1 MILPLI
7 TIRVCRM
14 THATNDAGQTAQ
26 MFATLADE
34 AWQQLGSRPLADL
47 TLAEIAAHAEI
58 DAGLAVAVAG
68 DPQQLVLGKM
78 AALDDQAVLES
89 FADIEDAGAIPIREK
104 ILEAL
109 MHRFEVYAPYRVQIQ
124 ALNRAARRRPDLA
137 LALGLG
143 LQSVT
148 RRMLAMA
155 GDHCDGW
162 RGLMRVKGVVGVV
175 MVVARVW
182 MKDDSPDLAPTMK
195 ELDRRLQ
202 QAEEWAL
209 SLRLFQRSHRRANQS
224 SEQED
229 VTAGRYG
236 VDND

>member
-1 MILPLI
+1 MK
-7 TIRVCRM
+7 
-14 THATNDAGQTAQ
+14 HAANDTEQTAQ
-26 MFATLADE
+26 IFATLADE
-34 AWQQLGSRPLADL
+34 AWQQLRSRSLADL
-47 TLAEIAAHAEI
+47 TVAEIAAHVDVE
-58 DAGLAVAVAG
+58 AGLAVAVAG

-89 FADIEDAGAIPIREK
+89 FADIEDAGAVPIREK
-104 ILEAL
+104 ILEAIL
-109 MHRFEVYAPYRVQIQ
+109 HRFEVYKPYRAQIQ
-124 ALNRAARRRPDLA
+124 ALNKAARERPDLT

-143 LQSVT
+143 LQAVT

-155 GDHCDGW
+155 GDECEGW

-202 QAEEWAL
+202 QAEEWAV
-209 SLRLFQRSHRRANQS
+209 SLRLFQQSRRRWDQTAAD
-224 SEQED
+224 ED
-229 VTAGRYG
+229 GKAGRYG

>member
-7 TIRVCRM
+7 AIRVCRM

-58 DAGLAVAVAG
+58 DASLAVAVAG

-124 ALNRAARRRPDLA
+124 ALNRAARGRPDLA

-202 QAEEWAL
+202 QAEEWAV
-209 SLRLFQRSHRRANQS
+209 SLRLFQQSHRRANQS
-224 SEQED
+224 SDHED

>member
-7 TIRVCRM
+7 AIRVCRM

-124 ALNRAARRRPDLA
+124 ALNRAARGRPDLA

-202 QAEEWAL
+202 QAEEWAV
-209 SLRLFQRSHRRANQS
+209 SLRLFQQSHRRANQS
-224 SEQED
+224 SEQEN

>member
-7 TIRVCRM
+7 AIRVCRM

-124 ALNRAARRRPDLA
+124 ALNRAARGRPDLA

-202 QAEEWAL
+202 QAEEWAV
-209 SLRLFQRSHRRANQS
+209 SLRLFQQSHRRANQS
-224 SEQED
+224 SDHED

>member
-1 MILPLI
+1 
-7 TIRVCRM
+7 M
-14 THATNDAGQTAQ
+14 THATNDDEQLAQ
-26 MFATLADE
+26 IFVTLADE
-34 AWQQLGSRPLADL
+34 AWQQLGSRPLAEL
-47 TLAEIAAHAEI
+47 TVAEIAAHANV
-58 DAGLAVAVAG
+58 DAALAVAVAG

-89 FADIEDAGAIPIREK
+89 FADIEDAGEIPTREK

-109 MHRFEVYAPYRVQIQ
+109 MHRFEVYAPYRAQVQ
-124 ALNRAARRRPDLA
+124 ALNRAALGRPDLA

-155 GDHCDGW
+155 GDHCEGW
-162 RGLMRVKGVVGVV
+162 RGIMRVKGVAGVV

-182 MKDDSPDLAPTMK
+182 RKDDSPDLAPTMK

-202 QAEEWAL
+202 QAEEWAV
-209 SLRLFQRSHRRANQS
+209 SLLLFQQS
-224 SEQED
+224 RQREAQTARQD
-229 VTAGRYG
+229 DITAGRYG
-236 VDND
+236 VDSD

>member
-7 TIRVCRM
+7 AIRVCRM

-124 ALNRAARRRPDLA
+124 ALNRAARGRPDLA

-195 ELDRRLQ
+195 ELDRRLH
-202 QAEEWAL
+202 QAEEWAV
-209 SLRLFQRSHRRANQS
+209 SLRLFQQSHRRANQS

>member
-1 MILPLI
+1 MILPLLV
-7 TIRVCRM
+7 IRIYRM
-14 THATNDAGQTAQ
+14 TQATNDVGQTAQ
-26 MFATLADE
+26 IFATLADE
-34 AWQQLGSRPLADL
+34 AWRQLGSRPLTEL
-47 TLAEIAAHAEI
+47 KVAEIAAHVGV
-58 DAGLAVAVAG
+58 DAALAVAVAG

-89 FADIEDAGAIPIREK
+89 FADIEDAGAVSTREK

-109 MHRFEVYAPYRVQIQ
+109 MHRFEVYAPYRTQIQ
-124 ALNRAARRRPDLA
+124 ALNRAARGRPDLA

-162 RGLMRVKGVVGVV
+162 RGILRTKGVAGVV
-175 MVVARVW
+175 LVVARVW
-182 MKDDSPDLAPTMK
+182 MDDDSPDLAPTMK

-202 QAEEWAL
+202 QAEEWAF
-209 SLRLFQRSHRRANQS
+209 SFRLFQQSHRPETQTARQ
-224 SEQED
+224 D
-229 VTAGRYG
+229 DITAGRGG
-236 VDND
+236 VEND

>member
-124 ALNRAARRRPDLA
+124 ALNRAARGRPDLA

-162 RGLMRVKGVVGVV
+162 RGLMRVKGVIGVV

-202 QAEEWAL
+202 QAGEWAV
-209 SLRLFQRSHRRANQS
+209 SLRLFQQSHRRANQS

>member
-7 TIRVCRM
+7 AIRVCRM

-124 ALNRAARRRPDLA
+124 ALNRAARGRPDLA

-182 MKDDSPDLAPTMK
+182 MKDESPDLAPTMK

-202 QAEEWAL
+202 QAEEWAV
-209 SLRLFQRSHRRANQS
+209 SLRLFQQSHRRANQS

>member
-7 TIRVCRM
+7 AIRVCRM

-109 MHRFEVYAPYRVQIQ
+109 MHRFEVYTPYRVQIQ
-124 ALNRAARRRPDLA
+124 ALNRAARGRADLA

-143 LQSVT
+143 LQYVT

-202 QAEEWAL
+202 QAGEWAV
-209 SLRLFQRSHRRANQS
+209 SLRLFQQSHRRANQS

>member
-7 TIRVCRM
+7 AIRVCRM
-14 THATNDAGQTAQ
+14 THATNYAGQTAQ

-124 ALNRAARRRPDLA
+124 ALNRAARGRPDLA

-202 QAEEWAL
+202 QAEEWAV
-209 SLRLFQRSHRRANQS
+209 SLRLFQQSHRRANQS

>member
-7 TIRVCRM
+7 AIRVSRM

-124 ALNRAARRRPDLA
+124 ALNRAARGRPDLA

-162 RGLMRVKGVVGVV
+162 RGLMRVKGVVGVE

-202 QAEEWAL
+202 QAEEWAV
-209 SLRLFQRSHRRANQS
+209 SLRLFQQSHRRANQS

>member
-1 MILPLI
+1 
-7 TIRVCRM
+7 M
-14 THATNDAGQTAQ
+14 TYATNDAGQTAQ
-26 MFATLADE
+26 IFATLADE

-47 TLAEIAAHAEI
+47 TVAEIAAHA
-58 DAGLAVAVAG
+58 DVDTALALAIAG

-89 FADIEDAGAIPIREK
+89 FADIEDAGAVSIRDK
-104 ILEAL
+104 IFEVL
-109 MHRFEVYAPYRVQIQ
+109 MHRFEVYVPYRVQIQ

-137 LALGLG
+137 LKLGLG

-148 RRMLAMA
+148 CRMLAMA

-162 RGLMRVKGVVGVV
+162 RGLMRVKGVAGVV

-182 MKDDSPDLAPTMK
+182 MRDDSPDLAPTMK

-202 QAEEWAL
+202 QAEEWAV
-209 SLRLFQRSHRRANQS
+209 SLRLFQQSHR
-224 SEQED
+224 QETQ
-229 VTAGRYG
+229 TARQ
-236 VDND
+236 DDTTAER

>member
-1 MILPLI
+1 
-7 TIRVCRM
+7 M
-14 THATNDAGQTAQ
+14 TQATNDVGQTAKI
-26 MFATLADE
+26 FATLADE
-34 AWQQLGSRPLADL
+34 AWRQLGSRPLTEL
-47 TLAEIAAHAEI
+47 MLAEIAAHADV
-58 DAGLAVAVAG
+58 DAALAVAVAG
-68 DPQQLVLGKM
+68 SPQQLILGKM

-89 FADIEDAGAIPIREK
+89 FADIEDAGAVSSREK

-109 MHRFEVYAPYRVQIQ
+109 MHRFEVYAPYRTQIQ
-124 ALNRAARRRPDLA
+124 ALNRATRGRPDLA

-155 GDHCDGW
+155 GDECGGW

-202 QAEEWAL
+202 QAEEWAV
-209 SLRLFQRSHRRANQS
+209 SLRLFKQS
-224 SEQED
+224 
-229 VTAGRYG
+229 
-236 VDND
+236 

>member
-1 MILPLI
+1 
-7 TIRVCRM
+7 M
-14 THATNDAGQTAQ
+14 THAANDTGQTAQ
-26 MFATLADE
+26 IFATLANK
-34 AWQQLGSRPLADL
+34 AWEQLGSRPLADL
-47 TLAEIAAHAEI
+47 TVAEIAAHVDVEAR
-58 DAGLAVAVAG
+58 LAVAVAG

-89 FADIEDAGAIPIREK
+89 FADIEDAGAVPIREK
-104 ILEAL
+104 ILEAIL
-109 MHRFEVYAPYRVQIQ
+109 HRFEVYAPYRVQIQ
-124 ALNRAARRRPDLA
+124 ALNRAARARPDLA

-143 LQSVT
+143 LQAVT

-155 GDHCDGW
+155 GDNCDDW

-182 MKDDSPDLAPTMK
+182 MKDNSPDLAPTMK

-202 QAEEWAL
+202 QAEEWAV
-209 SLRLFQRSHRRANQS
+209 SLRLFQQSQRRRDQTAAD
-224 SEQED
+224 ED
-229 VTAGRYG
+229 GKAGRYG

>member
-7 TIRVCRM
+7 AIRVCRM

-202 QAEEWAL
+202 QAEEWAV
-209 SLRLFQRSHRRANQS
+209 SLRLFQQSHRRANQS

>member
-124 ALNRAARRRPDLA
+124 ALNRAARGRPDLA

-162 RGLMRVKGVVGVV
+162 LGLMRVKGVVGVV

-202 QAEEWAL
+202 QAEEWAV

>member
-1 MILPLI
+1 
-7 TIRVCRM
+7 M
-14 THATNDAGQTAQ
+14 THATNDVGQTAQ
-26 MFATLADE
+26 IFATLADE
-34 AWQQLGSRPLADL
+34 AWRQLGSRPLAEL
-47 TLAEIAAHAEI
+47 MVAEIAAHADV
-58 DAGLAVAVAG
+58 DAALAVAVAG

-89 FADIEDAGAIPIREK
+89 FADIEDAGAVSIREK

-109 MHRFEVYAPYRVQIQ
+109 MHRFEVYAPYRTQIQ
-124 ALNRAARRRPDLA
+124 ALNSAARGRPDLA

-162 RGLMRVKGVVGVV
+162 RGIMRVKGVAGVV
-175 MVVARVW
+175 VVVARVW
-182 MKDDSPDLAPTMK
+182 IKDDSPDLAPTMK

-202 QAEEWAL
+202 QAEEWAD
-209 SLRLFQRSHRRANQS
+209 SLRLFQQSRR
-224 SEQED
+224 QEAHTARQD
-229 VTAGRYG
+229 DSTAGRHG

>member
-1 MILPLI
+1 MVPPIVM
-7 TIRVCRM
+7 RVCRM
-14 THATNDAGQTAQ
+14 THAANDTRQTAQ
-26 MFATLADE
+26 IFARLANE

-47 TLAEIAAHAEI
+47 TVAEIAAHADV

-68 DPQQLVLGKM
+68 DRQQLVLGKM

-89 FADIEDAGAIPIREK
+89 FADIEDAGVVPIREK
-104 ILEAL
+104 ILEAIL
-109 MHRFEVYAPYRVQIQ
+109 HRFEVYAPYRAQIQ
-124 ALNRAARRRPDLA
+124 ALNRAARARPDLA

-143 LQSVT
+143 LQAVT

-155 GDHCDGW
+155 GDDCDGW
-162 RGLMRVKGVVGVV
+162 RGLMRVKGVVSLV

-195 ELDRRLQ
+195 ELDRRLR
-202 QAEEWAL
+202 QAEEWAV
-209 SLRLFQRSHRRANQS
+209 SLRLFQQSWRRRGQTAAD
-224 SEQED
+224 ED
-229 VTAGRYG
+229 SKTGRYG

>member
-1 MILPLI
+1 
-7 TIRVCRM
+7 M
-14 THATNDAGQTAQ
+14 THATNDVGQTAQ
-26 MFATLADE
+26 IFATLADE
-34 AWQQLGSRPLADL
+34 AWQQLGSRPLAEL
-47 TLAEIAAHAEI
+47 MVAEIAAHA
-58 DAGLAVAVAG
+58 DVDTALAVAVAG

-78 AALDDQAVLES
+78 AALDDKAVLES
-89 FADIEDAGAIPIREK
+89 FADIEDAGAVSVREK

-109 MHRFEVYAPYRVQIQ
+109 MHRFEVYAPYRKQIQ
-124 ALNRAARRRPDLA
+124 ALNRAARGRPDLA

-162 RGLMRVKGVVGVV
+162 RGSMRVKGVAGVV

-195 ELDRRLQ
+195 ELDRRLR
-202 QAEEWAL
+202 QAEELAFG
-209 SLRLFQRSHRRANQS
+209 LRLFQRSNRPVAQAA
-224 SEQED
+224 EQD
-229 VTAGRYG
+229 GIKAARYG
-236 VDND
+236 GNND